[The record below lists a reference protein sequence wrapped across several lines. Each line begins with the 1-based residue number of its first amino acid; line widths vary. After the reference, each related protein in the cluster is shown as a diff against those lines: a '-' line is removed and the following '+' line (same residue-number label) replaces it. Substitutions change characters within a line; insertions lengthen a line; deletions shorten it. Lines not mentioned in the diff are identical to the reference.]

1 MKKKLVL
8 LLALILLFVNFNIAS
23 AYSILY
29 EDQTKAIYAADV
41 DTGLEFYKKNENE
54 ALPIAS
60 MSKIMTYLLAM
71 EEVTNG
77 NISLNDEVTITKDAA
92 ELNQFGY
99 SRLELNEGEKVKL
112 EDLIAGMM
120 IISGNDAA
128 NAIAIHSHGSL
139 NSFVVKMN
147 EKAKELGLDS
157 ANFVNPSGITEYP
170 EDGKGEIKLN
180 IMSAKDLYKLSA
192 YVVNTYPEVMEYGK
206 VETLSIPSRAYIGDT
221 TLPLNDIKSRIGL
234 KTGST
239 PEALFGYTALFDMK
253 LDDETQDYK
262 LISVVI
268 GAQTR
273 EVRDEVS
280 RGVYNYV
287 VNNFTMRTE
296 LNPNVPLIDKIDNTT
311 NQIVIP
317 LYPERSVKKL
327 MPITS
332 FMDVEY
338 TIDESKTAPYEDGE
352 VLGQATL
359 SYKGEVIDT
368 INLINKKYVPKATF
382 FDNFLESLVEF
393 FDKLIFLF

>member
-1 MKKKLVL
+1 MKKRFVL
-8 LLALILLFVNFNIAS
+8 LLAFIIAFINLNTAS

-29 EDQTKAIYAADV
+29 EDQARAIYAADV
-41 DTGLEFYKKNENE
+41 ETGLEFYKRNEHE

-60 MSKIMTYLLAM
+60 ISKIMTYLLAM
-71 EEVTNG
+71 EEVKNG
-77 NISLNDEVTITKDAA
+77 NISLNDEVTITKEAA

-128 NAIAIHSHGSL
+128 NAIAIHSLGSL
-139 NSFVVKMN
+139 NNFVAKMN
-147 EKAKELGLDS
+147 EKAKELGLES

-170 EDGKGEIKLN
+170 EDGKGDIKLN
-180 IMSAKDLYKLSA
+180 VMSAKDLYKLSV

-206 VETLSIPSRAYIGDT
+206 VETFSIPSRSYVGHT
-221 TLPLNDIKSRIGL
+221 TIPLSDIKSRIGL

-239 PEALFGYTALFDMK
+239 PEAFYGYTALFDMK

-268 GAQTR
+268 GAETR

-287 VNNFTMRTE
+287 VNNYTMRTE
-296 LNPNVPLIDKIDNTT
+296 LNPNVPLIDKMDYTT
-311 NQIVIP
+311 NQREIP
-317 LYPERSVKKL
+317 LYPERSAKKL
-327 MPITS
+327 MPTTS

-338 TIDESKTAPYEDGE
+338 TIDETKTAPYEDGE

-359 SYKGEVIDT
+359 SYNGEVVDT
-368 INLINKKYVPKATF
+368 INLINKGYVPKATF
-382 FDNFLESLVEF
+382 IDNFIESILEF
-393 FDKLIFLF
+393 FDKVIFLF

>member
-1 MKKKLVL
+1 MKKRLVL
-8 LLALILLFVNFNIAS
+8 LLVFILLFVNLNLAN
-23 AYSILY
+23 AYTILY

-60 MSKIMTYLLAM
+60 MSKIMTYLLVM
-71 EEVTNG
+71 EEVKNG
-77 NISLNDEVTITKDAA
+77 NISLNDEVKITKESA
-92 ELNQFGY
+92 ELNLFGY
-99 SRLELNEGEKVKL
+99 SRLELNEGEKLKL

-128 NAIAIHSHGSL
+128 NAIAIHTHGSL
-139 NSFVVKMN
+139 DKFVSKMN
-147 EKAKELGLDS
+147 EKAKELGLET

-170 EDGKGEIKLN
+170 EDDKGEVKLN
-180 IMSAKDLYKLSA
+180 VMSAKDLYKLSV
-192 YVVNTYPEVMEYGK
+192 YVLNTYPEVMEYGK
-206 VETLSIPSRAYIGDT
+206 VETFNIPYRNYSAESTI
-221 TLPLNDIKSRIGL
+221 PLGEIKSRIGL

-253 LDDETQDYK
+253 LDNETQDYK

-268 GAQTR
+268 GAETK

-287 VNNFTMRTE
+287 VNNYIMRTE
-296 LNPNVPLIDKIDNTT
+296 LNPNIPLIDKMDYTT
-311 NQIVIP
+311 NQREIP
-317 LYPERSVKKL
+317 LYPERSFKKL
-327 MPITS
+327 MPIRF

-359 SYKGEVIDT
+359 RYNGEVIDT
-368 INLINKKYVPKATF
+368 INLINKEYIPKATF
-382 FDNFLESLVEF
+382 IDNFLQSLVEF